1 MARPQRSRSVCCEP
15 EFTAFTPDI
24 KACGEVTLTVD
35 EYHVIRLVDL
45 EQMTHAEAARRMD
58 ISRPTTTEI
67 YNCARNKI
75 ADCLINGKQLR
86 VAGGN
91 YRLCD
96 GKLCGDGCRRRKA
109 AE

>member
-15 EFTAFTPDI
+15 EFTGFTPEN
-24 KACGEVTLTVD
+24 KPCGEVTLTVD
-35 EYHVIRLVDL
+35 EYHEIRLVDL
-45 EQMTHAEAARRMD
+45 EQMTHV
-58 ISRPTTTEI
+58 

-75 ADCLINGKQLR
+75 ADCLVNGKRL
-86 VAGGN
+86 VIAGGN

-96 GKLCGDGCRRRKA
+96 GKRCGDSCRRRKA